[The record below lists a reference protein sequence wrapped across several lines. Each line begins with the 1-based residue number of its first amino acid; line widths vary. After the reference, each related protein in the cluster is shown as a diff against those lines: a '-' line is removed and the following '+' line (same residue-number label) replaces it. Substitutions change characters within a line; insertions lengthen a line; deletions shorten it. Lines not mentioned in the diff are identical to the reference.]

1 MTQLSSGGQRAWTM
15 TPVTR
20 QFAMGLAALLLAIVA
35 FHQGL
40 TRMVEWWLEREEYSH
55 GILIPFIAAYLVWQ
69 RWNALAAVQPRYR
82 FVGTLI
88 AAVGV
93 IFATAGE
100 LATLYQPI
108 QYGFL
113 LIFYGVTIAIVGVN
127 GFRKIWAGMLFLIFM
142 LPLPEFFYRNLSA
155 ELQLL
160 SSALGVAV
168 IRLFGISVN
177 LQGNVIDLGVYRLQV
192 VDACSG
198 LRYLF
203 PLMSLGFLCGVMF
216 RAPLWQ
222 RALVFLSA
230 IPITVFMNSFRIGVI
245 GVLVEYWGPQMAEG
259 FLHDFEGWIVF
270 MACTALLVGEVWLL
284 NALFGNGM
292 PFRRVFALESAHRPV
307 APAMHWGKPQRNG
320 ALMASLLVVALFAGL
335 AAGVGERADHIP
347 AREEFSRF
355 PDKIGPWV
363 GKTET
368 IDDQFIGFL
377 KFDDYL
383 LSTYQGVA
391 KAPVNFYAAYY
402 GSQRKGDSAHS
413 PRSCIPG
420 GGWKI
425 AEIRDMVV
433 DGVSVGGVPLKVN
446 RVLIEKGEQRQ
457 LVYYWFQQRGR
468 VITDEFLVKWYLLWD
483 GVMLNRTDGAMVRLV
498 TPAQNAD
505 EVNAADRRL
514 QEFASTVVPLL
525 EPYIPGARPNAG

>member
-1 MTQLSSGGQRAWTM
+1 MTVLSFGSNRTWSL
-15 TPVTR
+15 TPITR
-20 QFAMGLAALLLAIVA
+20 QLVIGLSAVVLAMLA
-35 FHQGL
+35 FHEGL
-40 TRMVEWWLEREEYSH
+40 SRMVGWWLEREEYSH
-55 GILIPFIAAYLVWQ
+55 GILIPFIAAYLIWQ
-69 RWNALAAVQPRYR
+69 RWNGLATVIPRYQY
-82 FVGTLI
+82 VGALI
-88 AAVGV
+88 ATVGV
-93 IFATAGE
+93 VFATAGE

-113 LIFYGVTIAIVGVN
+113 LIFYGVTIAIVGLN

-142 LPLPEFFYRNLSA
+142 LPLPEFLYRNLSA

-203 PLMSLGFLCGVMF
+203 PLMSLGFLCGVLF
-216 RAPLWQ
+216 RAPMWQ
-222 RALVFLSA
+222 RTLVFLST
-230 IPITVFMNSFRIGVI
+230 IPVTVLMNSFRIGVI

-270 MACTALLVGEVWLL
+270 MACTALLLAEIWLL
-284 NALFGNGM
+284 NAVFGKGV
-292 PFRRVFALESAHRPV
+292 PFRSVFGLEGAKRPIASVASWSSPQTNYALV
-307 APAMHWGKPQRNG
+307 
-320 ALMASLLVVALFAGL
+320 ASLLVVALFAGL
-335 AAGVGERADHIP
+335 TAGVGERVDHIP
-347 AREEFSRF
+347 TRTEFSRF
-355 PDKIGPWV
+355 PDRIGPWI
-363 GKTET
+363 GQTET
-368 IDDQFIGFL
+368 INDQFVGFL

-383 LSTYQGVA
+383 LSTYQA
-391 KAPVNFYAAYY
+391 PANTPVNFYAAYY
-402 GSQRKGDSAHS
+402 SSQRKGDSAHS

-425 AEIRDMVV
+425 NGISSVKVE
-433 DGVSVGGVPLKVN
+433 GVNVGGVPLTVN

-483 GVMLNRTDGAMVRLV
+483 GVMLNRTDGAMIRLV
-498 TPAQNAD
+498 TSAQNAE
-505 EVNAADRRL
+505 EVSAADQRL
-514 QEFASTVVPLL
+514 NEFAATVVPLL
-525 EPYIPGARPNAG
+525 EPYIPGAVPIKG